1 MEPLT
6 KILVKKEDENEIGME
21 YSDTKHIQ
29 AVIPAGEH
37 KALRVYC
44 VENEVTLNLL
54 LQQIVAE
61 WIQHNIT
68 LKEVENGQEEND
80 KNL

>member
-1 MEPLT
+1 
-6 KILVKKEDENEIGME
+6 ME

-29 AVIPAGEH
+29 AVIPTEQH

-44 VENEVTLNLL
+44 LENEVTLNLL

-68 LKEVENGQEEND
+68 LKEVENG
-80 KNL
+80 